1 MIQAAKIIGKGL
13 ATTGLIGTLW
23 ALGVLYIGLGV
34 VFLIFIFLLFSYL
47 MDKDPFLPF
56 YIKKTS

>member
-1 MIQAAKIIGKGL
+1 MIQAVKMIGRAL
-13 ATTGLIGTLW
+13 TTTVLIGTLW
-23 ALGVLYIGLGV
+23 ALGLLYIVLGV

-47 MDKDPFLPF
+47 MDKDPF